1 MKLYVCLWNTWCG
14 AGLVYSYLRGRKQ
27 CVVIDGSTS
36 AWTEVGTGVPQGSI
50 PTCILLS
57 SLLTSWGSQRVSSQ
71 PVCRWYC
78 YLLSRPWSKHPRKQN
93 WKLTWDMIRVAEM
106 NGLKLNISKSNG
118 YEQEGQEESPNTV
131 RAQVKGSELR
141 MQDSVK
147 YLEVEW
153 SHLKTHIKKMKIS
166 VRIKYQWF
174 VEQVPTYPATFVN
187 FYIKHSSSPT

>member
-1 MKLYVCLWNTWCG
+1 
-14 AGLVYSYLRGRKQ
+14 
-27 CVVIDGSTS
+27 
-36 AWTEVGTGVPQGSI
+36 
-50 PTCILLS
+50 
-57 SLLTSWGSQRVSSQ
+57 
-71 PVCRWYC
+71 
-78 YLLSRPWSKHPRKQN
+78 
-93 WKLTWDMIRVAEM
+93 MIRVAEM